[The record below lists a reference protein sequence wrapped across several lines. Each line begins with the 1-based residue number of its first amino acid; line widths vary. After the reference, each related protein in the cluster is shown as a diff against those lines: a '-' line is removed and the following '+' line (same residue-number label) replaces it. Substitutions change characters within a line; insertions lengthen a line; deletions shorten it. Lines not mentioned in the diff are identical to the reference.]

1 MVKVAVF
8 ASGTGS
14 NFENLVTFEKSNKE
28 CNYYVQLL
36 IVDKEGAK
44 VIEKAHKL
52 NIETYCINPKDF
64 ENKAKYEEK
73 ILEILLF
80 HKIELI
86 ALAGYMRILTDV
98 ILRNYPNKIL
108 NIHPSILP
116 AYPGKNSIHDA
127 FINKAEYTG
136 VTIHYVD
143 SGIDTGKIIAQ
154 EKLDINPLWS
164 IEDLEEKIHEIE
176 HKLYPLVLN
185 EICNKR

>member
-14 NFENLVTFEKSNKE
+14 NFANLVNFANSNKD

-36 IVDKEGAK
+36 IVDKKEAK
-44 VIEKAHKL
+44 VIEKASNL
-52 NIETYCINPKDF
+52 NIETYYINPKDF

-73 ILEILLF
+73 ILEILQF

-98 ILRNYPNKIL
+98 ILNNYTNKIL
-108 NIHPSILP
+108 NIHPSLLP
-116 AYPGKNSIHDA
+116 DYPGRNSIHDA
-127 FINKAEYTG
+127 FINKATHTG

-154 EKLDINPLWS
+154 ERLEINPLWT
-164 IEDLEEKIHEIE
+164 IDELEKEIHKIE
-176 HKLYPLVLN
+176 HTIYPLVLN
-185 EICNKR
+185 KICTLK

>member
-14 NFENLVTFEKSNKE
+14 NFENLVNFGNLTKD

-44 VIEKAHKL
+44 VIEKAHNL
-52 NIETYCINPKDF
+52 NIETYCLNPKNF

-73 ILEILLF
+73 ILEILQF

-98 ILRNYPNKIL
+98 ILNKYTNKII

-116 AYPGKNSIHDA
+116 KYPGKNSIHDA
-127 FINKAEYTG
+127 FIDKAKYTG

-143 SGIDTGKIIAQ
+143 SGIDTGKIITQ
-154 EKLDINPLWS
+154 EKLDISPLWT
-164 IEDLEEKIHEIE
+164 IEDLEGKIHEIE

-185 EICNKR
+185 KICDTN